1 MNESCYR
8 LGEFVK
14 AFWEAIGDSFGGGRK
29 RRKFLLVFIGVLCKN
44 GSVVWLSLDF
54 LFCTEDDVMKANS
67 FFSRSLAPGLV
78 LASILLLSG
87 ASAFAADK
95 INLIYTARVMSQAYP
110 WMAQDLGLFKKYD
123 LDVPVVFVTPGAP
136 SVAAILSGDSEI
148 AVIGAASITRPWVQG
163 NKDPVFVGEI
173 KSLLTHSI
181 IAKPDIKRP
190 EQLKGKRIGVSRIGS
205 NPHYFAVQA
214 LRHFGIDSREVSYIQ
229 AGGAPET
236 LAALVAQGIDAA
248 VLTVP
253 TDAQALKLGYHYVV
267 YGPDLKIAYAATT
280 LITRRSIIAK
290 RGPVIGRFMRAMAE
304 AAKIMHTDKDLT
316 FKILGKYLR
325 IDDRTLL
332 DASYNVEIKA
342 LEPRL
347 ALKHEGIQ
355 STLDEIAP
363 TEPRAKT
370 VKPQEMIDTRYLD
383 EMEKSGF
390 FDQIWGGKR

>member
-1 MNESCYR
+1 MG
-8 LGEFVK
+8 LGTKIV
-14 AFWEAIGDSFGGGRK
+14 A
-29 RRKFLLVFIGVLCKN
+29 
-44 GSVVWLSLDF
+44 
-54 LFCTEDDVMKANS
+54 
-67 FFSRSLAPGLV
+67 
-78 LASILLLSG
+78 LASIMFLPVTI
-87 ASAFAADK
+87 FAADK
-95 INLIYTARVMSQAYP
+95 LNLIYTARVMSQAYP
-110 WMAQDLGLFKKYD
+110 LMAQDLGLFKKYD

-136 SVAAILSGDSEI
+136 SVAAILSGDSEV
-148 AVIGAASITRPWVQG
+148 AVIGAASITRPFVQG
-163 NKDPVFVGEI
+163 NKDPVLVGGI

-181 IAKPDIKRP
+181 IAKSDITHP

-214 LRHFGIDSREVSYIQ
+214 LRHYGIDSREVSYIQ

-253 TDAQALKLGYHYVV
+253 TDAQALKLGYHYVI

-280 LITRRSIIAK
+280 ITTRRSIIAK
-290 RGPVIGRFMRAMAE
+290 RGPVLGRFMRAMAE
-304 AAKIMHTDKDLT
+304 AAKIMHTDKDST

-325 IDDRTLL
+325 IDDRALL

-347 ALKHEGIQ
+347 ALKLEGIQ

-363 TEPRAKT
+363 TEPRAKS
-370 VKPQEMIDTRYLD
+370 VKPQEMIDTRFLD

-390 FDQIWGGKR
+390 FDQMYGGRDSQEATGREEPVPILSIGAGFSFLFAHAC

>member
-1 MNESCYR
+1 
-8 LGEFVK
+8 
-14 AFWEAIGDSFGGGRK
+14 
-29 RRKFLLVFIGVLCKN
+29 
-44 GSVVWLSLDF
+44 
-54 LFCTEDDVMKANS
+54 MKANS

-78 LASILLLSG
+78 LAAILLLPG
-87 ASAFAADK
+87 APAFPADK

-110 WMAQDLGLFKKYD
+110 WMAQDAWTYSRNMIWMLRWFL
-123 LDVPVVFVTPGAP
+123 LRPGAP
-136 SVAAILSGDSEI
+136 AVAAILSGDSEV
-148 AVIGAASITRPWVQG
+148 AVIGAASITRPFVQG
-163 NKDPVFVGEI
+163 NKDPVFIGGI

-214 LRHFGIDSREVSYIQ
+214 LRHFGIESREVSYIQ

-280 LITRRSIIAK
+280 FNTRRSIIAK

>member
-1 MNESCYR
+1 MKLSSIA
-8 LGEFVK
+8 L
-14 AFWEAIGDSFGGGRK
+14 AILILCG
-29 RRKFLLVFIGVLCKN
+29 LLAD
-44 GSVVWLSLDF
+44 LS
-54 LFCTEDDVMKANS
+54 
-67 FFSRSLAPGLV
+67 R
-78 LASILLLSG
+78 AS
-87 ASAFAADK
+87 AADK
-95 INLIYTARVMSQAYP
+95 LNFIYTARVMSQSYP
-110 WMAQDLGLFKKYD
+110 WIAQEAGLFKKYD
-123 LDVPVVFVTPGAP
+123 LDVPLIFVTAGAP
-136 SVAAILSGDSEI
+136 AVATILSGDSE
-148 AVIGAASITRPWVQG
+148 VTQQGAAALARAFVLG
-163 NKDPVFVGEI
+163 NKDIVFIGGI

-190 EQLKGKRIGVSRIGS
+190 QDLKGKKIGVSRIGS

-280 LITRRSIIAK
+280 FNTRRSLMVK
-290 RGPVIGRFMRAMAE
+290 KGPVIGRFMRAMAE
-304 AAKIMHTDKDLT
+304 SAKIMHTDKE
-316 FKILGKYLR
+316 FIYKVMEKYLR
-325 IDDRTLL
+325 IDDRKLL
-332 DASYNVEIKA
+332 EASYNVEIKA

-347 ALKHEGIQ
+347 AMKLEGFQ
-355 STLDEIAP
+355 SALDEIAP

-370 VKPQEMIDTRYLD
+370 VKPQEMVDTRYLD

-390 FDQIWGGKR
+390 FEQIWAGKR

>member
-1 MNESCYR
+1 MMTFLLR
-8 LGEFVK
+8 VTHLLL
-14 AFWEAIGDSFGGGRK
+14 
-29 RRKFLLVFIGVLCKN
+29 LLVF
-44 GSVVWLSLDF
+44 VVG
-54 LFCTEDDVMKANS
+54 
-67 FFSRSLAPGLV
+67 LAQPAV
-78 LASILLLSG
+78 VA
-87 ASAFAADK
+87 AADK
-95 INLIYTARVMSQAYP
+95 LNFVYTARVMSQSYP
-110 WMAQDLGLFKKYD
+110 WIAQEAGLFKKYD
-123 LDVPVVFVTPGAP
+123 LDVPIIFVTAGAP
-136 SVAAILSGDSEI
+136 AMATILAGESE
-148 AVIGAASITRPWVQG
+148 VIQQGAATMTRPFVQG
-163 NKDPVFVGEI
+163 NRDLVFIGGI

-214 LRHFGIDSREVSYIQ
+214 LRQFGIESRDVSYVQ

-253 TDAQALKLGYHYVV
+253 TDAQALKLGYHYVI

-280 LITRRSIIAK
+280 LNTRRSILAK

-304 AAKIMHTDKDLT
+304 AAKIMHTDKEYIYKVLE
-316 FKILGKYLR
+316 KYLR
-325 IDDRTLL
+325 IDDRKLL
-332 DASYNVEIKA
+332 EASYNVEIKA

-347 ALKHEGIQ
+347 AMKPEGFQ

-363 TEPRAKT
+363 TDPRVKT
-370 VKPQEMIDTRYLD
+370 IKPQEMIDTRYLD

-390 FDQIWGGKR
+390 FEQLWGGKR

>member
-1 MNESCYR
+1 M
-8 LGEFVK
+8 VK
-14 AFWEAIGDSFGGGRK
+14 NRFYPRSRASS
-29 RRKFLLVFIGVLCKN
+29 LLIA
-44 GSVVWLSLDF
+44 
-54 LFCTEDDVMKANS
+54 TM
-67 FFSRSLAPGLV
+67 
-78 LASILLLSG
+78 LLLLT
-87 ASAFAADK
+87 SARSFALDK
-95 INLIYTARVMSQAYP
+95 LNLIYTARVMSQAYP
-110 WMAQDLGLFKKYD
+110 WIAQDLGLFKKYD
-123 LDVPVVFVTPGAP
+123 LDVQVVFVTPGAP
-136 SVAAILSGDSEI
+136 SVAAILSGDSEV

-163 NKDPVFVGEI
+163 NKDPVFIGGI

-181 IAKPDIKRP
+181 LARPDIKRP

-253 TDAQALKLGYHYVV
+253 TDAQAIKMGYHYVV

-280 LITRRSIIAK
+280 FVTRHTLIAK
-290 RGPVIGRFMRAMAE
+290 RATVIGRFMRAMAE
-304 AAKIMHTDKDLT
+304 AAKIMHTDKELT
-316 FKILGKYLR
+316 FNVLQKYLR
-325 IDDRTLL
+325 IDDRKLL

-347 ALKHEGIQ
+347 ALKLEGIQ

-363 TEPRAKT
+363 TEPRAKS
-370 VKPQEMIDTRYLD
+370 VKPQEMIDSRFLD
-383 EMEKSGF
+383 EMDKNGF
-390 FDQIWGGKR
+390 MEQLWGGKK